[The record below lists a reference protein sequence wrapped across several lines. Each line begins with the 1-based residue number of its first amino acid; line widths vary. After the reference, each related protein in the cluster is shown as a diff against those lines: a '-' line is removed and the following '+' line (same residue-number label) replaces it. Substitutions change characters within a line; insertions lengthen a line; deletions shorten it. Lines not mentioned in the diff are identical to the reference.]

1 MAGVDISYLLS
12 ALAGPQSA
20 KAWRHFIDSRA
31 GQLMKIA
38 RYHTQIEDQ
47 AQDCFLHIC
56 ENLCE
61 NGFRRLLQ
69 FDEKRG
75 VPFEAWLSTVANNL
89 CYDWRRQQ
97 FGRHRRPRVI
107 LTMEKFDQDVYKL
120 KFEHHLDLS
129 NCLNLLQER
138 DSGVTPETLSASLGR
153 IHNAL
158 SSQQR
163 WRLSFLNRPAEQRMV
178 SQEAGHILIAQTRNT
193 DAEPLEKIRQT
204 HDLESLKQALSKLN
218 AEQRLA
224 LRLRFEEFLSL
235 KDVAHVMHLDNL
247 HQARRIVE
255 KALEQLRQHMPKN
268 RD

>member
-1 MAGVDISYLLS
+1 MAGLDISYLLS

-20 KAWRHFIDSRA
+20 KAWRQFIDSRA

-56 ENLCE
+56 EKLCE

-89 CYDWRRQQ
+89 CHDWRRQQ
-97 FGRHRRPRVI
+97 FGRHRIPRAI
-107 LTMEKFDQDVYKL
+107 LAMDKFDQNVYKL
-120 KFEHHLDLS
+120 KFEHRLDIS
-129 NCLNLLQER
+129 SCLNLLQER
-138 DSGVTPETLSASLGR
+138 DSGLTLETLSASLGR
-153 IHNAL
+153 IHNTL
-158 SSQQR
+158 SSRQR

-178 SQEAGHILIAQTRNT
+178 SQEAGQVLIAQTRHS
-193 DAEPLEKIRQT
+193 DAEPVEKTRQS
-204 HDLESLKQALSKLN
+204 HDLESLKQALSRLN

-235 KDVAHVMHLDNL
+235 KDVAHIMRLDNL

-255 KALEQLRQHMPKN
+255 RALEQLRQHMPKN
-268 RD
+268 RN